1 MAKSVFNRARRFL
14 GNRAAM
20 KQFSPTVFAIVA
32 LTGLVIAGWQSISE
46 ARDLFQLVDRDAVAC
61 LHARQLDVH
70 WDDLRKSEFGSRLQ
84 QASFFKEW
92 VESPDYNQLKVVQA
106 VVEAASG
113 KPLGQSLHELLGED
127 VVIAWYHTP
136 GSKPDLARNSV
147 VLIKVESPAAAQS
160 ALATWNVLEKQSKTT
175 RKHRDVVY
183 THSVKAGADQKA
195 GGVWYTILDSV
206 LAISAREDRIQRVIE
221 FAAEAADES
230 PTPDTAK
237 AGAAKADAIEAD
249 TTGAESAGHSD
260 CLSAYEPFAKAY
272 ARRTDTEFAAAYIN
286 PRVLG
291 SELGRAGKDF
301 SAVESTLARCQWLT
315 LRLTFDESVELEFV
329 ADYDSEGL
337 PEWWQQWLEVAGTEQ
352 PSSTGIPTN
361 SLFAMSGRVASL
373 SISNVILQS
382 LPRQDDLPQDLIK
395 ARRVLQGL
403 LLGLDPIADVL
414 PAIGPSWVFSVEPR
428 DPEVSTSFPVDSLFA
443 IELKSQ
449 THPGDRAVKTE
460 SVSTQEALDNSLRVG
475 LGLLAAVHNAHA
487 TGQRVSVVRQRE
499 VDGMTIRYA
508 DPVAFFQPAYAVAN
522 GHLVLATSPE
532 LCETFLK
539 SAAAN
544 QGVDS
549 KGADGNPEPGI
560 VNSPPSGNLQNL
572 VANSVAARK
581 MLAQHSDWF
590 IRQARRDQVPEVE
603 ARQRLKR
610 LDQFLQLLDR
620 AWLTASIDA
629 STFRISA
636 GISAEAP

>member
-1 MAKSVFNRARRFL
+1 MGITVFKREFRFLRNRAV
-14 GNRAAM
+14 M
-20 KQFSPTVFAIVA
+20 KQFSSRLFVIVA
-32 LTGLVIAGWQSISE
+32 VTGLVVAGWQSISE

-61 LHARQLDVH
+61 LHARQLDAH
-70 WDDLRKSEFGSRLQ
+70 GETLRKSEFGSRLK
-84 QASFFKEW
+84 QAPFFQEW

-147 VLIKVESPAAAQS
+147 VLLKVESRAAAES
-160 ALATWNVLEKQSKTT
+160 ALATWNVLEKQTKVT

-206 LAISAREDRIQRVIE
+206 LAISAREDRIQRVID
-221 FAAEAADES
+221 FAAEAVDES
-230 PTPDTAK
+230 PTPAVTV
-237 AGAAKADAIEAD
+237 
-249 TTGAESAGHSD
+249 SAGHPD

-272 ARRTDTEFAAAYIN
+272 ARRPDSEFAAAYIN

-291 SELGRAGKDF
+291 SELGRASKDF
-301 SAVESTLARCQWLT
+301 SAVESALTRCQWMT
-315 LRLTFDESVELEFV
+315 FRLTFDESVELEFV
-329 ADYDSEGL
+329 ADYDSEGS
-337 PEWWQQWLEVAGTEQ
+337 PEWWQQWLEIAGADQ
-352 PSSTGIPTN
+352 PSSTSIPSN
-361 SLFAMSGRVASL
+361 ALFAMSGRVASL
-373 SISNVILQS
+373 SISGMILKS
-382 LPRQDDLPQDLIK
+382 LPRQSDLPQDLIK

-403 LLGLDPIADVL
+403 LLGLDPVADVL

-443 IELKSQ
+443 IELQPQ
-449 THPGDRAVKTE
+449 TRDGDEVVDAE
-460 SVSTQEALDNSLRVG
+460 SVSTQDALDNSLNVG

-487 TGQRVSVVRQRE
+487 TGQPVSVVRRRE
-499 VDGMTIRYA
+499 VDGVMIRYA
-508 DPVAFFQPAYAVAN
+508 DPVSFFQPAYAIAN
-522 GHLVLATSPE
+522 GHLVLATSPD

-539 SAAAN
+539 TA
-544 QGVDS
+544 GVDR
-549 KGADGNPEPGI
+549 AA
-560 VNSPPSGNLQNL
+560 VNSPDANSDRVRVKSHRPGNLQNV
-572 VANSVAARK
+572 VASSVATRR

-590 IRQARRDQVPEVE
+590 IQQARRDHVPEAE
-603 ARQRLKR
+603 AKQRLEQ

-620 AWLTASIDA
+620 AWLTANIDE
-629 STFRISA
+629 STFRVSA
-636 GISAEAP
+636 GIAAQSSKAE